1 MKFLID
7 GMLGKL
13 AKWLRLLGYDVEYLN
28 NASDKQLVE
37 AARKGNKI
45 LLTSDIQLYRLATA
59 RGIDTYLVEGKT
71 EAEKLARVSKRF
83 EIKLDVNPRTSRC
96 TTCNSPLNPVSKQ
109 EIKGQV
115 PERTLKAYAEF
126 WRCSNPK
133 CGKIYW
139 SGRQWQNIIETLEE
153 ARKLHFIAQPSPG
166 NK

>member
-1 MKFLID
+1 MTFLID

-13 AKWLRLLGYDVEYLN
+13 ARWLRLLGHNVEYLN
-28 NASDKQLVE
+28 NVSDKQLIE
-37 AARKGNKI
+37 AARKGNRI

-59 RGIDTYLVEGKT
+59 RGINTYLVEGKT
-71 EAEKLARVSKRF
+71 EAEKLAKVSRRF

-96 TTCNSPLNPVSKQ
+96 TTCNSPLKPVSKQ
-109 EIKGQV
+109 EIKSKI

-139 SGRQWQNIIETLEE
+139 PGRQWQNIIEMLEV
-153 ARKLHFIAQPSPG
+153 AKKIATPQKG
-166 NK
+166 V